1 MLLVNLSK
9 HPTLQR
15 ILILSLPPRA
25 SLSPSPLAIDH
36 LLSVFLL
43 GVDGK
48 YNASSTYDYLAYAF
62 AELAKFAEGRK
73 HFTTPRADDENRVP
87 LSKVLV
93 FTEHTSEI
101 RRRGVAS
108 TIKNVCFEVG
118 VHGTLLS
125 RSEINLLPFI
135 LLPLMGSEE
144 YPEDEADAMPEEIQ
158 LLPPDKQR
166 EKAFDIII
174 THLDSLLL
182 LGTTRHGRDFM
193 REAKVYPIVR
203 ECHVAVED
211 EGVRDACERLVHVLI
226 RDEAEEGDGEEGNP
240 KEGFV
245 QVDEDED
252 EQIIDIL

>member
-1 MLLVNLSK
+1 MLLANLSK

-15 ILILSLPPRA
+15 ILKLSLPTRV

-73 HFTTPRADDENRVP
+73 HFTTPRDDDEGRVP

-93 FTEHTSEI
+93 FTEHASEV

-118 VHGTLLS
+118 VHKALLS
-125 RSEINLLPFI
+125 RSEINILPFI

-144 YPEDEADAMPEEIQ
+144 YPDDEADAMPEEIQ
-158 LLPPDKQR
+158 LLPPDKER
-166 EKAFDIII
+166 EAEFDIII

-182 LGTTRHGRDFM
+182 LGTMRYGRDFM
-193 REAKVYPIVR
+193 REVKVYPIVR

-226 RDEAEEGDGEEGNP
+226 RDEAEEEEEENP

-252 EQIIDIL
+252 EQIIDIF